1 MKGVLRNIK
10 TGENYTWKII
20 KDQNYW
26 ISDEE
31 NYNQSEIDIHP
42 DSLDQIRIEQEF
54 QMFEY
59 EIVDG
64 KAKLKC

>member
-20 KDQNYW
+20 RDQNYW
-26 ISDEE
+26 INDEID
-31 NYNQSEIDIHP
+31 NQSEIPLHP
-42 DSLDQIRIEQEF
+42 DSIEQVKIEQEF